1 MSDTIINLTHNMFTD
16 LERPLV
22 EHGRLSASAFR
33 YDSGVC
39 ALRVANELGQ
49 LVLLP
54 FQGQQIWSAIFG
66 GRDLT
71 MRSMFSQP
79 RPTQAYLETYGAFL
93 VHCGATAMGVPTV
106 EDSHPLHGELPNAP
120 YDRAWLVA
128 GEDTRGPYLGMSGE
142 YEHIVAFSH
151 HYIARPEVRL
161 HAGATRFPISIAI
174 HNLKRSP
181 MELMYLAHV
190 NFRPVDNGR
199 LVYTAHCTPEH
210 VRVRQSIPS
219 HLRPPAGYAEFLSE
233 LTQHPER
240 HNLLAPGMAFDP
252 EVVFFV
258 DYLADATGWAHS
270 MQVHPDGSADYIAH
284 RPDQLNHGVRWISR
298 TADQD
303 CLGIILPATAE
314 PEGYHAEKAKGNI
327 RTLNPGD
334 SVRFDMEA
342 GYLAPVEV
350 PGFEAK
356 VARVLG
362 A

>member
-1 MSDTIINLTHNMFTD
+1 MSDTIIHLKPELFT
-16 LERPLV
+16 ERECPLV
-22 EHGRLSASAFR
+22 EHGLLSASVFR

-39 ALRVANELGQ
+39 AVRVSNDLGQ

-54 FQGQQIWSAIFG
+54 FQGQQIWSAQFG

-93 VHCGATAMGVPTV
+93 VHCGATAMGVPTQ

-128 GEDTRGPYLGMSGE
+128 GEDARGPYLAMSGE
-142 YEHIVAFSH
+142 YEHIVAFNH

-161 HAGATRFPISIAI
+161 YAGATRFPISITI

-199 LVYTAHCTPEH
+199 LAYTAHCTPAH

-219 HLRPPAGYAEFLSE
+219 HLRPPAGFAEFLSE
-233 LTQHPER
+233 LTEHPER
-240 HNLLAPGMAFDP
+240 HNVLAPGMAFDP
-252 EVVFFV
+252 EVVFFI
-258 DYLADATGWAHS
+258 DYLADAGGWAHS
-270 MQVHPDGSADYIAH
+270 MQIHPDGSADYIAH

-327 RTLNPGD
+327 QTLGAGA

-342 GYLAPVEV
+342 GYLTLAETSQY
-350 PGFEAK
+350 EAK
-356 VARVLG
+356 IALVLG